1 MRGNGIHYDR
11 CLVYVLSGSQIY
23 DLTTYDIIIM
33 RSLREC
39 MHCGK
44 EFENVRSDFCSD
56 NCASEVS
63 R

>member
-1 MRGNGIHYDR
+1 M
-11 CLVYVLSGSQIY
+11 VYLLFGSKIY
-23 DLTTYDIIIM
+23 DLVTYEIMIM

-56 NCASEVS
+56 NCASEAS
-63 R
+63 G